1 MNNKPDKNANLT
13 VGVCDLN
20 GVLRGKRIT
29 PAQRQKALSGGIRMP
44 LSTCSADIW
53 GNDLIGN
60 KMVMET
66 GDQDGICLPTGRGF
80 MEQPW
85 LGEGAE
91 FLPITMNWEDGRAYE
106 SDPRRALES
115 VVARFKERGWT
126 PIVASELEFYLVDP
140 QYNTPH
146 PPSAPLS
153 GKRLSA
159 NNVLAIDDLD
169 LTSAFFNEVYATCK
183 KLDIP
188 ADAAISEGGAGQFE
202 INLLHGNDPMKA
214 ADDALYFKRLVKGIA
229 RKHGMAASFMAK
241 PYLDKS
247 GNGFHIHF
255 SVLDENSK
263 NIFDNGTA
271 EGSPLMQFAV
281 GGLLQA
287 MSESALIFA
296 PHFNSYR
303 RFAHES
309 HAPTA
314 ICWGYENRT
323 AAIRIPGGPPVAKRI
338 EHRVSGA
345 DINPYLVIAAILGSA
360 LYGIENQIKPAE
372 PESGNAY
379 LGDHPRI
386 PNSWLKAISTFE
398 NAKILP
404 DIFSPLLMENFR
416 ACKQQE
422 LDKFFEEITEREI
435 ETYLDVV

>member
-1 MNNKPDKNANLT
+1 MNNKPDQNANLT

-29 PAQRQKALSGGIRMP
+29 PDQRQKALDGGIRMP
-44 LSTCSADIW
+44 LSTCSPDIW
-53 GNDLIGN
+53 GNDLLGN

-66 GDQDGICLPTGRGF
+66 GDSDGLCLPTGRGF
-80 MEQPW
+80 MAQEW

-91 FLPITMNWEDGRAYE
+91 FLPITMNWEDGRPYE
-106 SDPRRALES
+106 GDPRRALES
-115 VVARFKERGWT
+115 VVARYATRGWT
-126 PIVASELEFYLVDP
+126 PVVASELEFYLVDP
-140 QYNTPH
+140 QYNTPQ

-153 GKRLSA
+153 GKRLKA

-169 LTSAFFNEVYATCK
+169 LTSAFFNEVYAACK
-183 KLDIP
+183 ALDIP

-229 RKHGMAASFMAK
+229 RKHGMAATFMAK

-247 GNGFHIHF
+247 GNGFHVHF
-255 SVLDENSK
+255 SVLDKDGN
-263 NIFDNGTA
+263 NIFDNGSA
-271 EGSPLMQFAV
+271 DGSDLMQFAV
-281 GGLLQA
+281 GGLLAA
-287 MSESALIFA
+287 MHESTLIFA
-296 PHFNSYR
+296 PHMNSYR

-338 EHRVSGA
+338 EHRVAGA

-360 LYGIENQIKPAE
+360 LYGIENSLKPAN
-372 PESGNAY
+372 PEAGNAY
-379 LGDHPRI
+379 LGDYARI
-386 PNSWLKAISTFE
+386 PNTWPKALSTFE
-398 NAKILP
+398 NARILP
-404 DIFSPLLMENFR
+404 EIFSPLMMENFR